1 MNFLE
6 ALKLRN
12 EPLFYFGLVCLIIAI
27 ACLILS
33 KTTNTQ
39 FGGTS
44 AWYKPFKFAAS
55 IMIYSWTMAWL
66 CYELPNFNT
75 NLFNW
80 TVIILLGFEIVYIA
94 LQAAK
99 GQASHFNLT
108 TPLYSILFSIMG
120 IAATLVTLYTAYI
133 GILFFQAELPN
144 LPTSYIYAIRLGII
158 LFVIFSFEGAL
169 MGARM
174 THSVG
179 TIDTNTTIPFLNWS
193 RQIGDLRIAHFIGMH
208 ALQILPLLGYYL
220 IKNPKGIII
229 TSTIYFALALFT
241 LIQALNGKPLIK

>member
-33 KTTNTQ
+33 KNTNTQ

-80 TVIILLGFEIVYIA
+80 TIILLLGFEIVYIT

-120 IAATLVTLYTAYI
+120 IAATLVTIYTAYI

-158 LFVIFSFEGAL
+158 LFVIFSFEGGL

-174 THSVG
+174 SHAVG
-179 TIDTNTTIPFLNWS
+179 TIETNTTIPFLNWS
-193 RQIGDLRIAHFIGMH
+193 KKIGDLRIAHFIGMH

-229 TSTIYFALALFT
+229 ASIFYFALALFT